1 MDLEIKKIID
11 LHKIDLEILEINDGK
26 GALPSI
32 IQKQE
37 SEIDTLKNTLKTS
50 KKDLKL
56 INKNIDNYTSQT
68 SDYSLKI
75 KNYNDQIYSVKNN
88 KEYEALLKEIDFLKG
103 ENATVESGLSSSKIK
118 KDEIVIIID
127 DTSKALEEILSKL
140 ELNYV
145 ELKDISALTDKE
157 EKQLNKS
164 KNKLLKEIKN
174 KNFVSSYVEGNQ
186 SFRLAALSR
195 DACSSC
201 FSSLPPQFILNVKKM
216 EELFPCPSCGINL
229 FWEE

>member
-11 LHKIDLEILEINDGK
+11 LHKIDLEILEINDSK
-26 GALPSI
+26 GALPGI
-32 IQKQE
+32 IKKQE
-37 SEIDTLKNTLKTS
+37 EQKNSLKDSLKDS
-50 KKDLKL
+50 KKELKSL
-56 INKNIDNYTSQT
+56 DKNIN
-68 SDYSLKI
+68 DYSTQATDYASKI

-103 ENATVESGLSSSKIK
+103 ENKTVESNLSDSKDK
-118 KDEIVIIID
+118 KEKMELFID
-127 DTSKALEEILSKL
+127 DTSKNLEDLLSKL
-140 ELNYV
+140 KSNLE
-145 ELKDISALTDKE
+145 ELKVISAETDQE
-157 EKQLNKS
+157 EKKLNKS
-164 KNKLLKEIKN
+164 KDKLLKDIKN
-174 KNFVSSYVEGNQ
+174 KNFVSSYLEGNQ
-186 SFRLAALSR
+186 SFKLAALSR